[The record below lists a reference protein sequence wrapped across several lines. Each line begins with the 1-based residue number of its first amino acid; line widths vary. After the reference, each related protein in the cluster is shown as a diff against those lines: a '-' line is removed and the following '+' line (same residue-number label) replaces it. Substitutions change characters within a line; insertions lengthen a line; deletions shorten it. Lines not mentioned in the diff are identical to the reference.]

1 MLRGKMLEED
11 RIPLRTHYLMLKS
24 RNTEKIKWKSY
35 YLPKPQVL
43 PWKHAIIPIIIGFS
57 NKKLNLQIKH
67 DIPQVLDMELN
78 NWFEHLI
85 KLLSAL
91 EVTKEKEETK
101 NCY

>member
-1 MLRGKMLEED
+1 
-11 RIPLRTHYLMLKS
+11 MLKS

-85 KLLSAL
+85 KLL
-91 EVTKEKEETK
+91 TKCIGSNKRERGNKKLLLNLVNGKTIAT
-101 NCY
+101 